1 MRNRIIEEAY
11 WLRAVA
17 CLAVVVTHAV
27 NTTLA
32 NYDGSLSQFQEYL
45 LIFTRFIFFFGTPAF
60 VFISEML
67 LARAY
72 QNGLPDDFLRKR
84 VKFLLIPFA
93 VMGIVFAMVEN
104 PAGTIMQSIFLNLFA
119 GGYTGY
125 FILIIFQFYVLHY
138 FLSEH
143 MKKWRP
149 VRVIAA
155 AFALNIAYLAFF
167 NFTPPP
173 TGAVGDYIWT
183 RGYWLPFAGWI
194 FYFAL
199 GYYCGLYFET
209 VREKIR
215 EHRKIIFTVPAVS
228 LVLLTIFVRGDII
241 TEVSSKRIDMLL
253 YTAAMIMIIIY
264 FASRLKR
271 APAPVLFISRYS
283 FNIYLLHKLFLYY
296 LPHSP
301 AMDPLVYF
309 ALAMVYAVAMSIAAA
324 KMLSFLRLSQFVIG
338 KPLPVPRREK
348 AVGGT

>member
-1 MRNRIIEEAY
+1 MRTKIIEEAY

-27 NTTLA
+27 NTTLSQ
-32 NYDGSLSQFQEYL
+32 YEGSLSQFQEYL
-45 LIFTRFIFFFGTPAF
+45 LILTRFIFFFGTPAF

-72 QNGLPDDFLRKR
+72 QNGLPDDFFRKR

-93 VMGIVFAMVEN
+93 VMGIVFAVIEN
-104 PAGTIMQSIFLNLFA
+104 PSGTAMQNILLNLFA

-138 FLSEH
+138 FLADY

-149 VRVIAA
+149 MRVIAV
-155 AFALNIAYLAFF
+155 AFVLNVAYLAFF
-167 NFTPPP
+167 NLAPAPAGT
-173 TGAVGDYIWT
+173 VGDYIWT

-215 EHRKIIFTVPAVS
+215 ENLKLLFTVPAVS
-228 LVLLTIFVRGDII
+228 LVLLTILVRSETI

-253 YTAAMIMIIIY
+253 FTAAMIMIIIY
-264 FASRLKR
+264 FASKMKR
-271 APAPVLFISRYS
+271 APGPVLFISRYS
-283 FNIYLLHKLFLYY
+283 FNIYLLHKVFLYY
-296 LPHSP
+296 LPHNP

-309 ALAMVYAVAMSIAAA
+309 VLAFVYAVAMSIVAA
-324 KMLSFLRLSQFVIG
+324 KLLSFLHLSQYVIG
-338 KPLPVPRREK
+338 KPLPVPARQ
-348 AVGGT
+348 